1 MISEVAVQLIG
12 FESANELWEAIQ
24 ELFGVQS
31 RAEEDYLRQI
41 FQQTQK
47 GNTKMS
53 EYLRIMKSHSDNLAQ
68 AGSPITTRALIS
80 QVLLGLDDEYNRI
93 VVGIQGKPGIS
104 WLDMQSKLLS
114 YKKQLGHQKCCENVQ
129 HI

>member
-12 FESANELWEAIQ
+12 FESVKELWEAIQ

-41 FQQTQK
+41 FQQTRK

-53 EYLRIMKSHSDNLAQ
+53 EYLRIMKL
-68 AGSPITTRALIS
+68 TLII
-80 QVLLGLDDEYNRI
+80 LHR
-93 VVGIQGKPGIS
+93 QG
-104 WLDMQSKLLS
+104 
-114 YKKQLGHQKCCENVQ
+114 V
-129 HI
+129 